1 MNDVLG
7 SCMGVDWF
15 WRPDMLTFI
24 DICVFYYILVSGQL
38 SFNFPPENKKIPSK
52 PVLQRY
58 FLVKSI
64 DHSIFSRQQRND
76 PSSFLR

>member
-38 SFNFPPENKKIPSK
+38 SLNFPPENKKYP
-52 PVLQRY
+52 Q
-58 FLVKSI
+58 
-64 DHSIFSRQQRND
+64 SRCFKGI
-76 PSSFLR
+76 S